1 MFINPALTEPFGL
14 TLLEASATGL
24 PIVAT
29 DDGGPND
36 IVRNCKNGLLVDVSS
51 TKKVSAALRKII
63 VNKDLWEGYSKNGI
77 MNVREHYT
85 WESHTRSYARAL
97 AKITAANQRSDLSTA
112 KPRDAIGRRL
122 LQLNRFLVTDIDN
135 TLLGER
141 NESVAELVDLLKS
154 HRDQIG
160 FGIATGRTIDSAR
173 EILEQHNIPTP
184 DVMVCSVGC
193 EIYYGKQYKFGKG
206 WASHIASRW
215 NRSQIV
221 ELLDDFRFLTYQAEE
236 TQRQFKVS
244 YFMAPGKDRLA
255 AIHNRLLQHR
265 VRYNLIYSHDRYLDI
280 LPYRASKG
288 KAIRYLSYK
297 WEIPLMNFLVC
308 GDSGNDEEM
317 LRGEPRA
324 VVVANYSHE
333 LKGLKGSRNVY
344 FADSCCAGGV
354 IEGLQHY
361 RFIKE
366 ANGG

>member
-1 MFINPALTEPFGL
+1 M
-14 TLLEASATGL
+14 
-24 PIVAT
+24 AT

-51 TKKVSAALRKII
+51 TKKISNALRKII

-85 WESHTRSYARAL
+85 WKSHTRSYARAL
-97 AKITAANQRSDLSTA
+97 DRVMAANHRSDMSTA

-135 TLLGER
+135 TLIGEQ
-141 NESVAELVDLLKS
+141 NEHVKALVDLLKA
-154 HRDQIG
+154 HRETIG
-160 FGIATGRTIDSAR
+160 FGVATGRTIDSAR
-173 EILEQHNIPTP
+173 DILKQHNIPTP
-184 DVMVCSVGC
+184 DVMICSVGC
-193 EIYYGKQYKFGKG
+193 EIYYGKQFKFGKG

-215 NRSQIV
+215 NRKRIV
-221 ELLDDFRFLTYQAEE
+221 ELLDDFKFLTYQDED
-236 TQRQFKVS
+236 TQRRFKVS
-244 YFMAPGKDRLA
+244 YFMKPGKDRLA

-265 VRYNLIYSHDRYLDI
+265 VRYNLIYSHDRYMDI

-333 LKGLKGSRNVY
+333 LKGLRGSRNVY

-366 ANGG
+366 VNGG